1 MIAVKKEKK
10 MKPEYSEKKI
20 TTCKGVVDKNDDGS
34 VVVLV
39 DDEVHS
45 VDDLFAD
52 KLNQEVEIK
61 FTEV

>member
-1 MIAVKKEKK
+1 

-20 TTCKGVVDKNDDGS
+20 TTCKGVVDKNDDGN

>member
-1 MIAVKKEKK
+1 

-34 VVVLV
+34 VVVFV